1 MSKAGFPSLMIF
13 CFYETFTVV
22 LSYNKNRKKIGGVY
36 LTLILQNVTKKYKD
50 FVALHNLNFTIEQG
64 EIFGLIGQN
73 GAGKTTTFR
82 MILDLQ
88 ETTEGVITWENTP
101 INSINRDYF
110 GYLPEER
117 GIFPQMKVEEQL
129 YFFGELRGMKRAELK
144 KVIDFW
150 IERFDLE
157 EKRHA
162 KAETLSKGNQQKVQ
176 LIASFLHNPK
186 FLILDEPFSGLDPV
200 NKDLLKNAILLLKEQ
215 GMTILFSSHQMDNV
229 EELCDHLCLLKRGE
243 PLFSGSLLD
252 LKKQYGKTK
261 LTLRTDWSKEQLEAL
276 NGVKSVQFDKDQFI
290 LTLSDESKAQ
300 AIFSAVSNGQY
311 IEKFSLDYLSL
322 DEIFKD
328 KVGGA
333 DV

>member
-1 MSKAGFPSLMIF
+1 LKDKEDDNM
-13 CFYETFTVV
+13 
-22 LSYNKNRKKIGGVY
+22 
-36 LTLILQNVTKKYKD
+36 TLQLQHVTKKYKD
-50 FVALHNLNFTIEQG
+50 FTAVDDLNFTIEKG

-88 ETTEGVITWENTP
+88 ETTAGTITWDGRPVNA
-101 INSINRDYF
+101 INRDVL

-117 GIFPQMKVEEQL
+117 GIFPTMKVEEQL

-144 KVIDFW
+144 KEIDFW
-150 IERFDLE
+150 IQRFELE
-157 EKRHA
+157 EKRKD

-176 LIASFLHNPK
+176 LIASFIHKPA

-200 NKDLLKNAILLLKEQ
+200 NKDLLKDAILLLKEQ
-215 GMTILFSSHQMDNV
+215 GTTILFSSHQMDNV
-229 EELCDHLCLLKRGE
+229 EELCDHLCLLKRGVS
-243 PLFSGSLLD
+243 LFSGSLLD

-261 LTLRTDWSKEQLEAL
+261 LAVRTDWSTTQLLALEGVKDVRVEKEQT
-276 NGVKSVQFDKDQFI
+276 V
-290 LTLSDESKAQ
+290 LTLADESFAQ
-300 AIFSAVSNGQY
+300 SIFEQLSNGKY

-328 KVGGA
+328 KVGGH
-333 DV
+333 VVEV

>member
-1 MSKAGFPSLMIF
+1 M
-13 CFYETFTVV
+13 
-22 LSYNKNRKKIGGVY
+22 
-36 LTLILQNVTKKYKD
+36 TLQLQHVTKKYKD
-50 FVALHNLNFTIEQG
+50 FTAVDDLNFTIEKG

-88 ETTEGVITWENTP
+88 ETTAGTITWDGQPVNA
-101 INSINRDYF
+101 INRDVL

-117 GIFPQMKVEEQL
+117 GIFPTMKVEEQL

-144 KVIDFW
+144 KEIDFW
-150 IERFDLE
+150 IQRFELE
-157 EKRHA
+157 EKRKD

-176 LIASFLHNPK
+176 LIASFIHKPA

-200 NKDLLKNAILLLKEQ
+200 NKDLLKDAILLLKEQ
-215 GMTILFSSHQMDNV
+215 GTTILFSSHQMDNV
-229 EELCDHLCLLKRGE
+229 EELCDHLCLLKRGVS
-243 PLFSGSLLD
+243 LFSGSLLD

-261 LTLRTDWSKEQLEAL
+261 LAVRTDWSTTQLLALDGVKDLRVEKEQT
-276 NGVKSVQFDKDQFI
+276 V
-290 LTLSDESKAQ
+290 LTLVDESFAQ
-300 AIFSAVSNGQY
+300 GIFEQLSNGKY

-328 KVGGA
+328 KVGGH
-333 DV
+333 VVEV

>member
-1 MSKAGFPSLMIF
+1 M
-13 CFYETFTVV
+13 T
-22 LSYNKNRKKIGGVY
+22 
-36 LTLILQNVTKKYKD
+36 LTLQHVVKKYKD
-50 FVALHNLNFTIEQG
+50 FTAVNDLNFTIDKG

-88 ETTEGVITWENTP
+88 EQTSGTITWDGTP
-101 INSINRDYF
+101 INKINRDYL

-129 YFFGELRGMKRAELK
+129 YFFGQLRGMKREELK
-144 KVIDFW
+144 KEIDFW
-150 IERFDLE
+150 IARFDLE
-157 EKRHA
+157 EKRQN

-176 LIASFLHNPK
+176 LIASFIHKPK

-200 NKDLLKNAILLLKEQ
+200 NRDLLKDAILLLKEK
-215 GMTILFSSHQMDNV
+215 GVTILFSSHQMDNV
-229 EELCDHLCLLKRGE
+229 EELCDHLCLLKRGVS
-243 PLFSGSLLD
+243 LFSGSLLD

-261 LTLRTDWSKEQLEAL
+261 LTLRTNTPLTELEKMA
-276 NGVKSVQFDKDQFI
+276 GVKEVKVERDEYI
-290 LTLSDESKAQ
+290 LTLIDESFAES
-300 AIFSAVSNGQY
+300 IFDVVSNGQY

-328 KVGGA
+328 KVGGNGE
-333 DV
+333 

>member
-1 MSKAGFPSLMIF
+1 M
-13 CFYETFTVV
+13 
-22 LSYNKNRKKIGGVY
+22 
-36 LTLILQNVTKKYKD
+36 TLQLQHVTKKYKD
-50 FVALHNLNFTIEQG
+50 FTAVDDLNFIIEKG

-88 ETTEGVITWENTP
+88 ETTAGTITWDGQPVNA
-101 INSINRDYF
+101 INRDVL

-117 GIFPQMKVEEQL
+117 GIFPTMKVEEQL

-144 KVIDFW
+144 KEIDFW
-150 IERFDLE
+150 IQRFELE
-157 EKRHA
+157 EKRKD

-176 LIASFLHNPK
+176 LIASFIHKPA

-200 NKDLLKNAILLLKEQ
+200 NKDLLKDAILLLKEQ
-215 GMTILFSSHQMDNV
+215 GTTILFSSHQMDNV
-229 EELCDHLCLLKRGE
+229 EELCDHLCLLKRGIS
-243 PLFSGSLLD
+243 LFSGSLLD

-261 LTLRTDWSKEQLEAL
+261 LAVRTDWSTTQLLALEGVKDVRVEKEQT
-276 NGVKSVQFDKDQFI
+276 V
-290 LTLSDESKAQ
+290 LTLADESFAQ
-300 AIFSAVSNGQY
+300 SIFEQLSNGKY

-328 KVGGA
+328 KVGGH
-333 DV
+333 VVEV

>member
-1 MSKAGFPSLMIF
+1 M
-13 CFYETFTVV
+13 
-22 LSYNKNRKKIGGVY
+22 
-36 LTLILQNVTKKYKD
+36 TLQLQHVTKKYKD
-50 FVALHNLNFTIEQG
+50 FTAVDDLNFTIEKG

-88 ETTEGVITWENTP
+88 ETTAGTITWNGQP
-101 INSINRDYF
+101 VNAINRDVL

-117 GIFPQMKVEEQL
+117 GIFPTMKVEEQL

-144 KVIDFW
+144 KEIDFW
-150 IERFDLE
+150 IQRFELD
-157 EKRHA
+157 EKRKD

-176 LIASFLHNPK
+176 LIASFIHKPE

-200 NKDLLKNAILLLKEQ
+200 NKDLLKDAILLLKEQ
-215 GMTILFSSHQMDNV
+215 GTTILFSSHQMDNV
-229 EELCDHLCLLKRGE
+229 EELCDHLCLLKRGVS
-243 PLFSGSLLD
+243 LFSGSLLD

-261 LTLRTDWSKEQLEAL
+261 LAVRTNWSTTQLLALEGVKDVRVEKEQT
-276 NGVKSVQFDKDQFI
+276 I
-290 LTLSDESKAQ
+290 LTLADESFAQ
-300 AIFSAVSNGQY
+300 SIFEQLSNGKY

-328 KVGGA
+328 KVGGH
-333 DV
+333 VVEV

>member
-1 MSKAGFPSLMIF
+1 M
-13 CFYETFTVV
+13 V
-22 LSYNKNRKKIGGVY
+22 LQ
-36 LTLILQNVTKKYKD
+36 LTNVTKRYKD
-50 FVALHNLNFTIEQG
+50 FTAVDHLNFTIDKG

-88 ETTEGVITWENTP
+88 DTTEGTVTWDGKP
-101 INSINRDYF
+101 IKSVNRDIL

-129 YFFGELRGMKRAELK
+129 FFFGTLRGMNREQLK
-144 KVIDFW
+144 QDIDFW
-150 IERFDLE
+150 IKRFDLE
-157 EKRHA
+157 EKRHE

-176 LIASFLHNPK
+176 LIASFIHKPK

-200 NKDLLKNAILLLKEQ
+200 NMELLKDAILLLKDQ

-229 EELCDHLCLLKRGE
+229 EELCDRLCLLKRGE
-243 PLFSGSLLD
+243 SLFSGSLLD

-261 LTLRTDWSKEQLEAL
+261 LTVRTDKTFEVLSEYP
-276 NGVKSVQFDKDQFI
+276 GVKHVKMERDGQVV
-290 LTLSDESKAQ
+290 LTLEDESFAPQ
-300 AIFSAVSNGQY
+300 LFERFSNGAY

-322 DEIFKD
+322 HEIFKE
-328 KVGGA
+328 KVGGGL
-333 DV
+333 V

>member
-1 MSKAGFPSLMIF
+1 ML
-13 CFYETFTVV
+13 V
-22 LSYNKNRKKIGGVY
+22 
-36 LTLILQNVTKKYKD
+36 LQNVTKRYKD
-50 FVALHNLNFTIEQG
+50 FTAVQSLNFSISPG

-88 ETTEGVITWENTP
+88 ETTEGTITWEGTP
-101 INSINRDYF
+101 INNVNRDLL

-129 YFFGELRGMKRAELK
+129 LYFGQLRGMTKADCK
-144 KVIDFW
+144 KEADFW
-150 IERFDLE
+150 IERFDLQ
-157 EKRHA
+157 EKRND

-176 LIASFLHNPK
+176 LIASFIHRPK

-229 EELCDHLCLLKRGE
+229 EELCDHLCLLKRGVS
-243 PLFSGSLLD
+243 LFSGSLLD

-261 LTLRTDWSKEQLEAL
+261 LTIRTAL
-276 NGVKSVQFDKDQFI
+276 PADKLAKLKGVKSVKEERDQYV
-290 LTLSDESKAQ
+290 LTLEQEHYAKD
-300 AIFSAVSNGQY
+300 IFDVVSNGTY

-328 KVGGA
+328 KVGA
-333 DV
+333 THV

>member
-1 MSKAGFPSLMIF
+1 MSLKL
-13 CFYETFTVV
+13 EH
-22 LSYNKNRKKIGGVY
+22 
-36 LTLILQNVTKKYKD
+36 VTKKYRD
-50 FVALHNLNFTIEQG
+50 FTAVQDLNFEIEKG

-88 ETTEGVITWENTP
+88 ETTEGTITWEGRP
-101 INSINRDYF
+101 INSVNRDIL

-117 GIFPQMKVEEQL
+117 GIFPQMRVDEQL
-129 YFFGELRGMKRAELK
+129 YFFGELRGMKREELK
-144 KVIDFW
+144 KEIDFW

-157 EKRHA
+157 EKRKD

-176 LIASFLHNPK
+176 LIASFIHKPK

-200 NKDLLKNAILLLKEQ
+200 NKDLLKNAILFLRDQ

-229 EELCDHLCLLKRGE
+229 EELCDHLCLLKRGVS
-243 PLFSGSLLD
+243 LFSGSLLD

-261 LTLRTDWSKEQLEAL
+261 LTIRTEMPLEEL
-276 NGVKSVQFDKDQFI
+276 NLQGVKDIKQIKGEYL
-290 LTLSDESKAQ
+290 LTLEDESFAKG
-300 AIFSAVSNGQY
+300 IFDVVSNGAY

-328 KVGGA
+328 QVGG
-333 DV
+333 VHV